1 MRLFLFL
8 SLCCAILCLLEQI
21 AYSQDIFLPDTI
33 QKEIHA
39 VAIQAHLR
47 IDGKLEEA
55 EWQLAKPVSNFVQ
68 VEPLQGEGANHDT
81 EVRVLYNKHF
91 LYIAAFC
98 RDSLG
103 KSAIRTPDMRR
114 DFNFQEHDFFGIA
127 IDAFNDKRNAMTF
140 MTNAYGTQRDLLSFD
155 DRLFDTDWDGLWRVR
170 TQRTDEGW
178 IAEIAIPWQTL
189 RYPAS
194 AEKTQSWGI
203 NFFRNR
209 RKTNELTAWSPYPR
223 AFSVLRMEYAG
234 MLKDIQPP
242 PPSPNVRVQ
251 PYILGVADKYKGN
264 EVGYEEKASTKVGGE
279 VKWAVNPNTV
289 LDLTL
294 NTDFAQADVDR
305 QVNNITRFSVFFPE
319 RRQFFL
325 ENASLFAAGLAPND
339 NLVGGS
345 MRIQPFFSRRIGLDD
360 NGNPIPLDA
369 GARIVS
375 RSLKRNYGGMLMR
388 QRGNETEGAVN
399 FGVARY
405 SHNIGKQDR
414 IGGMMTVKNKEATNK
429 TKSYTNWTGAIDG
442 FFRLSQ
448 KLALN
453 VMAIGT
459 QSSNYGTGGFA
470 GYAQFSYNSN
480 QFVGWSTS
488 TIITKSFNPEM
499 GFVSRYDVISN
510 STGGYAVWRPAWKP
524 QWIRGLEPG
533 FFAET
538 YFQTSTG
545 KLQEKVL
552 NFNPI
557 WLALNNGGFFGLFVT
572 PTYQRLDETFSPLGI
587 DIAAGEYNY
596 LRYTALALSDPSKKI
611 SYLLNYE
618 IGGYYDGRL
627 DYFSIR
633 VRTSPIPHFSLTLT
647 YDSNRFRELGIDKVN
662 ESVKLVGVESRL
674 AIHPRLQLIGF
685 YQYNTSQ
692 SREIWNMRLAWEFQ
706 PLSFIY
712 LVYNQRGYESTERQQ
727 SQHLIG
733 KITYL
738 KQF

>member
-264 EVGYEEKASTKVGGE
+264 EVKIKAQNPTLEDMGYIFKKEFKLSNDAHFFFRTPKAQTLPFCEGRMIEAYTYQNNPKYFIPREKAHTQLLSQE
-279 VKWAVNPNTV
+279 VSGLKK
-289 LDLTL
+289 
-294 NTDFAQADVDR
+294 
-305 QVNNITRFSVFFPE
+305 RF
-319 RRQFFL
+319 
-325 ENASLFAAGLAPND
+325 
-339 NLVGGS
+339 
-345 MRIQPFFSRRIGLDD
+345 
-360 NGNPIPLDA
+360 
-369 GARIVS
+369 
-375 RSLKRNYGGMLMR
+375 
-388 QRGNETEGAVN
+388 
-399 FGVARY
+399 
-405 SHNIGKQDR
+405 H
-414 IGGMMTVKNKEATNK
+414 
-429 TKSYTNWTGAIDG
+429 
-442 FFRLSQ
+442 LSQ
-448 KLALN
+448 K
-453 VMAIGT
+453 
-459 QSSNYGTGGFA
+459 
-470 GYAQFSYNSN
+470 
-480 QFVGWSTS
+480 
-488 TIITKSFNPEM
+488 
-499 GFVSRYDVISN
+499 
-510 STGGYAVWRPAWKP
+510 
-524 QWIRGLEPG
+524 
-533 FFAET
+533 
-538 YFQTSTG
+538 
-545 KLQEKVL
+545 
-552 NFNPI
+552 
-557 WLALNNGGFFGLFVT
+557 
-572 PTYQRLDETFSPLGI
+572 
-587 DIAAGEYNY
+587 
-596 LRYTALALSDPSKKI
+596 
-611 SYLLNYE
+611 NYE
-618 IGGYYDGRL
+618 IIGIFNEKGFLL
-627 DYFSIR
+627 DYESERLVIKLPTTAQDRSMVAALLPSNTFAESNLLYLSNFSYSRNEKDLLQEAVNQEDLVFLLALFNSFTLNFYIQK
-633 VRTSPIPHFSLTLT
+633 VGMSEVSLLPFPKLIHRKEKQALKSQIVLQAFTIL
-647 YDSNRFRELGIDKVN
+647 SNQNEHIFNDLGKKIGIEN
-662 ESVKLVGVESRL
+662 
-674 AIHPRLQLIGF
+674 APTIIHPLYSDLRLGLESLIA
-685 YQYNTSQ
+685 
-692 SREIWNMRLAWEFQ
+692 REVFELSEEEFEYIKG
-706 PLSFIY
+706 LF
-712 LVYNQRGYESTERQQ
+712 
-727 SQHLIG
+727 
-733 KITYL
+733 
-738 KQF
+738 